1 MSCECSKAK
10 SLPKCIDS
18 LIIGDVVDG
27 SKSYNV
33 ILKRP
38 DGRVDIYPSV
48 DIVYTDLIGVEDIEV
63 VTGTIYTVWLNDTT
77 SNDINAKTAFTPI
90 GATSSVT
97 CVEISFD
104 YCDDTLFTQQ
114 ITLV

>member
-1 MSCECSKAK
+1 MSCNCSKAN

-18 LIIGDVVDG
+18 LIIGDVADG

-33 ILKRP
+33 VFKRP
-38 DGRVDIYPSV
+38 DGRMDIYPSV

-63 VTGTIYTVWLNDTT
+63 VTDTIYQVWLNATT

-90 GATSSVT
+90 GASSSVT
-97 CVEISFD
+97 CVELSFT
-104 YCDDTLFTQQ
+104 YCDDTLTTQQ